1 MSPSIILLIRQSCH
15 RILIPHLLAALDMS
29 NKNKKNLERDKE
41 VTSLDRSARKKQ
53 EWLLRKKV
61 SSIAAICGSLK
72 KHKVRKRLPDE
83 NKKKPMRRAGPKE
96 PKVSKEETCC
106 HQPGHSKTMCP
117 KCEIVT
123 CRKCDTLHAN
133 SLFVAHSL
141 LDHYD
146 Y

>member
-1 MSPSIILLIRQSCH
+1 
-15 RILIPHLLAALDMS
+15 MS
-29 NKNKKNLERDKE
+29 NHNKKNLEKDKE
-41 VTSLDRSARKKQ
+41 VNTSLDRNARKKQ

-61 SSIAAICGSLK
+61 SSITAIYGTLK
-72 KHKVRKRLPDE
+72 KHRVKKRVPED
-83 NKKKPMRRAGPKE
+83 NKKKPMRRARPKE
-96 PKVSKEETCC
+96 PKVCHEEPCC
-106 HQPGHSKTMCP
+106 RQPGRSKTMCP
-117 KCEIVT
+117 KCEIVI